1 MFQKKKLTDYKNFDD
16 NFKVYNKVAALNNLN
31 WTHKM
36 VLSLAISYQINGQDF
51 RLTSKYIAKQFAVT
65 DGTIDRAFAML
76 SKLGFIITRP
86 YNNGKNQ
93 FNLREVHVIDVEKL
107 VYKDEYL
114 TSIGWKPSSKIDPK
128 QSIDSSVDKTI
139 INADLPKTQDLHQ
152 SEEKSI
158 EPIGII
164 EDTPANAS
172 PIQQMTLE
180 DDFDIRAYLTPK
192 MLEWAEKEI
201 SRDDK
206 DMKQVKSMGYS
217 TIQEMF
223 YDMDKQ
229 EFNDFF
235 YNDNGVWYYKTYDED
250 GCDWWQNING
260 INYLCQV
267 PGARFTL
274 FTSDE
279 NDKKKDSY
287 QLDPKDFQEYFEN
300 KQIDF
305 GQLTSKDFNILR
317 QKEKQPLKMYQ

>member
-1 MFQKKKLTDYKNFDD
+1 MFHKKKFSDTKNFDN
-16 NFKVYNKVAALNNLN
+16 NFRVFPKVLALKNLN
-31 WTHKM
+31 WTEKI
-36 VLSLAISYQINGQDF
+36 VLSYAISFQIYGQDF
-51 RLTSKYIAKQFAVT
+51 RCTSKHLSEMFDT
-65 DGTIDRAFAML
+65 SDSTIDKSFKNLER
-76 SKLGFIITRP
+76 KGYITRSK
-86 YNNGKNQ
+86 YNNGKHL
-93 FNLREVHVIDVEKL
+93 FNLREVVVIDVEKL

-128 QSIDSSVDKTI
+128 QSIDSAVDKTI

-152 SEEKSI
+152 SEDKSI

-172 PIQQMTLE
+172 PTQQMTLE

-235 YNDNGVWYYKTYDED
+235 YNGNGVWYYKTYDED

-305 GQLTSKDFNILR
+305 GQLTSKDFDILR